1 VHGGCLIVFSVSVMG
16 PTGAGKSTVSADPFF
31 PCFQLILTRTQ
42 LIDVAT
48 GQNGHTVGH
57 RMESHT
63 SDIRAVRVSHP
74 LSDHPTVFVDT
85 PGFDDTYKSDTEI
98 LSIIANWLV
107 TT

>member
-1 VHGGCLIVFSVSVMG
+1 MRGGRLIVFSVSVIG

-31 PCFQLILTRTQ
+31 RRFQLILTRTQ
-42 LIDVAT
+42 LIDLAT

-57 RMESHT
+57 GMKSHT

-74 LSDHPTVFVDT
+74 LSGHPMVFVDT
-85 PGFDDTYKSDTEI
+85 PGFDDTYKTDTEI